1 MNISGL
7 STVLRIACLCLT
19 LMSVPVAA
27 QIRNTASHSEDVAG
41 GGRKETTETKFEDG
55 TVSIETKYWDANGKL
70 QSHANE
76 TKHPDGDTTTTTKSY
91 NSQGELTFVAESRKD
106 VNGRNI
112 YRLVETYQSGEL
124 KTGDSFYF
132 DETGAIRR
140 TGDTTP
146 RLKPTSKSQR
156 QPASLTVSLSPKQKR
171 GSRPT

>member
-76 TKHPDGDTTTTTKSY
+76 TKHPDGDTTIDANEWMTACNNGLVKS
-91 NSQGELTFVAESRKD
+91 SSGSGASPGE
-106 VNGRNI
+106 
-112 YRLVETYQSGEL
+112 SG
-124 KTGDSFYF
+124 
-132 DETGAIRR
+132 AA
-140 TGDTTP
+140 
-146 RLKPTSKSQR
+146 KP
-156 QPASLTVSLSPKQKR
+156 APKPMP
-171 GSRPT
+171 PTDRY